1 MTEAYISTRCKKI
14 LYMIMASDTYVSL
27 PQISEEF
34 KLSKRSIYYE
44 LCKINDWL
52 SVQGINE
59 ITVVRGKGIK
69 LTEEEKQQIFS
80 FETPLSARCWDTHTN
95 YNKVICSRPWSSSRR
110 RAPAAGM
117 LRTR

>member
-59 ITVVRGKGIK
+59 ITVVRGKGIGK
-69 LTEEEKQQIFS
+69 GRRKRRIYLFTNGKNIF
-80 FETPLSARCWDTHTN
+80 
-95 YNKVICSRPWSSSRR
+95 YNLLYYKI
-110 RAPAAGM
+110 
-117 LRTR
+117 

>member
-44 LCKINDWL
+44 LCKMKKSL
-52 SVQGINE
+52 LFV
-59 ITVVRGKGIK
+59 
-69 LTEEEKQQIFS
+69 
-80 FETPLSARCWDTHTN
+80 ARELN
-95 YNKVICSRPWSSSRR
+95 
-110 RAPAAGM
+110 
-117 LRTR
+117 

>member
-69 LTEEEKQQIFS
+69 LTEEEKQQIEQVMEKRKRRIYLF
-80 FETPLSARCWDTHTN
+80 TN
-95 YNKVICSRPWSSSRR
+95 GKNIFYNLLYYKI
-110 RAPAAGM
+110 
-117 LRTR
+117 